1 MVVPEP
7 QIFDALDHDRPAA
20 RGGRLG
26 GRGVR
31 VPGLLGAVVAVGLR
45 ALTRRTHADRGP
57 VAAAEAG
64 AVRGVQEHACALTLV
79 GGSASARQRT
89 GDRRG
94 TASGRRGDRHRP
106 IAQHVRRPQGT
117 VRGWLRA
124 ARTRA
129 ESLRAC
135 ATQRLAA
142 LDPEPAAV
150 TATATSLGDAVEA
163 IMLAVRAWA
172 LRFGKDSVGP
182 WERAVW
188 LTDGLLHGCP
198 PLPP

>member
-1 MVVPEP
+1 MAAGELACPACSGPLSPWGFARSRDVRTLTEVRSLRPRRARCAACKSTHVLSPSWVVPRRRDSAQVIGE
-7 QIFDALDHDRPAA
+7 AL
-20 RGGRLG
+20 RL
-26 GRGVR
+26 
-31 VPGLLGAVVAVGLR
+31 
-45 ALTRRTHADRGP
+45 
-57 VAAAEAG
+57 AAEG
-64 AVRGVQEHACALTLV
+64 IG
-79 GGSASARQRT
+79 
-89 GDRRG
+89 
-94 TASGRRGDRHRP
+94 HRP

-150 TATATSLGDAVEA
+150 TATATTLGDAVEA

>member
-1 MVVPEP
+1 MLSITIAQQRVEAVLAAGELACPACSGPLSPWGFARSRDVRTLTEVRSLRPRWARCAACKSTHVLSPSWVVPRRRDSAQVIGE
-7 QIFDALDHDRPAA
+7 AL
-20 RGGRLG
+20 RL
-26 GRGVR
+26 
-31 VPGLLGAVVAVGLR
+31 
-45 ALTRRTHADRGP
+45 
-57 VAAAEAG
+57 AAEG
-64 AVRGVQEHACALTLV
+64 IG
-79 GGSASARQRT
+79 
-89 GDRRG
+89 
-94 TASGRRGDRHRP
+94 HRP

-150 TATATSLGDAVEA
+150 TATATTLGDAVEA